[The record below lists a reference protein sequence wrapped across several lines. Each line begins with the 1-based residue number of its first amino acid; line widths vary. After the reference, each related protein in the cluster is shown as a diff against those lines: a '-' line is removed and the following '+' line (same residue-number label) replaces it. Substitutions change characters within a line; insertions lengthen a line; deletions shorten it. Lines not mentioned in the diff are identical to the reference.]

1 MREAQAKQDA
11 DAKSDG
17 RRKKSRKRKDE
28 RQKEKKFCEQGHRRQ
43 KEYQGQRSGWQ
54 LRRGSVMRNS
64 PAF

>member
-11 DAKSDG
+11 DRESDG

-43 KEYQGQRSGWQ
+43 KEYQGQRWSWQ
-54 LRRGSVMRNS
+54 LPPGRVMRNS